1 MSNRMK
7 ALYAIVLPK
16 TGDKS
21 DAARIAQ
28 DVNEERL
35 NDNFRTITNE
45 LMKIW
50 EGGEQN
56 LNLLAARVTATQVVT
71 DARIRGIIADVETNT
86 TAIAVM
92 PDGIFAQVSDTLSG
106 YALTEYVDEQDQTN
120 AEAASS
126 AANNAYQE
134 ATSYTDAQ
142 LSLTAS
148 ALRAEFSQNDL
159 SSWVRVYGIGNDL
172 GIPPGVIIGDTL
184 SSTSFKAQGDIIF
197 FYRGG
202 DSEATNA
209 NAVASFD
216 GNGNFNAGSIHNTS
230 TLLDGKFDIDV
241 VTASS
246 GGSNVDFLHI
256 TGRS

>member
-16 TGDKS
+16 TGEKT

-56 LNLLAARVTATQVVT
+56 LNLLAARVTSVQEVT
-71 DARIRGIIADVETNT
+71 DADIRDIIANVATNT
-86 TAIAVM
+86 ADIAMV
-92 PDGIFAQVSDTLSG
+92 PGQITSQVSESLKG
-106 YALTEYVDEQDQTN
+106 YATTSYVDSEVDENGVSVLT
-120 AEAASS
+120 
-126 AANNAYQE
+126 AAN
-134 ATSYTDAQ
+134 SYTDSKVTQ
-142 LSLTAS
+142 TANE
-148 ALRAEFSQNDL
+148 LNVTISQNDL
-159 SSWVRVYGIGNDL
+159 SSWVRIVGAGVGTN
-172 GIPPGVIIGDTL
+172 PGVIIGNTE
-184 SSTSFKAQGDIIF
+184 SETSLKAEATALF
-197 FYRGG
+197 FYRGNETQAKQ
-202 DSEATNA
+202 SNA
-209 NAVASFD
+209 DVLLDA
-216 GNGNFNAGSIHNTS
+216 NGNLVAKNIHNDS
-230 TLLDGKFDIDV
+230 LLLNSKFDIDV

>member
-7 ALYAIVLPK
+7 ALYAIILPK
-16 TGDKS
+16 TGDKT

-28 DVNEERL
+28 DVNQERL

-56 LNLLAARVTATQVVT
+56 LNLLAARISSTQAVT
-71 DARIRGIIADVETNT
+71 DAQIRDIIADVQTNT
-86 TAIAVM
+86 AAIGVM
-92 PDGIFAQVSDTLSG
+92 PDGIIAQVSETLTG
-106 YALTEYVDEQDQTN
+106 YALTDYVDEQDQAN
-120 AEAASS
+120 ADAASN

-134 ATSYTDAQ
+134 AKSYTDSKVEQTAQ
-142 LSLTAS
+142 SLMAT
-148 ALRAEFSQNDL
+148 FSNNDL
-159 SSWVRVYGIGNDL
+159 SSWVRVYGIGNSL
-172 GIPPGVIIGDTL
+172 GIPPGVIIGDTE

-197 FYRGG
+197 FYRGA
-202 DSEATNA
+202 DSAARNE

-216 GNGNFNAGSIHNTS
+216 GNGNFNAGNIHNKS

-241 VTASS
+241 VTA
-246 GGSNVDFLHI
+246 GGVDYLHI